1 MACVAF
7 LIQLHTILGEVHFN
21 NPQNSLPP
29 TPLVWKFW
37 TFYTLKLWAVQKSFL
52 SNYIFLNCYF
62 VVLAKGSAY
71 EPFPCL
77 GNIGNS
83 CEVLSWGKYD
93 STQECINWV
102 SIFFSTTSSQ
112 NRQNRPFKR
121 PTLLELISRKS
132 QEQSAQHQ
140 SEPGIDSESW
150 AKDDLVENCDGAS
163 FYKNCDGSSFYKK
176 VPLSPTNAAAY
187 RTEWTRHEEQVRK
200 QQEPLLT
207 VISICRL
214 ENKDLISGGDFL
226 NLQFGE
232 LIFFK
237 MKQQFCTN
245 LLR

>member
-1 MACVAF
+1 MHNWISIICQQHQVNTVF
-7 LIQLHTILGEVHFN
+7 GQFISKNG
-21 NPQNSLPP
+21 QNL
-29 TPLVWKFW
+29 
-37 TFYTLKLWAVQKSFL
+37 
-52 SNYIFLNCYF
+52 
-62 VVLAKGSAY
+62 
-71 EPFPCL
+71 
-77 GNIGNS
+77 
-83 CEVLSWGKYD
+83 
-93 STQECINWV
+93 
-102 SIFFSTTSSQ
+102 
-112 NRQNRPFKR
+112 PFKR

-150 AKDDLVENCDGAS
+150 AKDDLVENSGGAS

-214 ENKDLISGGDFL
+214 ENKDLISGGTFL
-226 NLQFGE
+226 NWQFGE
-232 LIFFK
+232 LIFLK
-237 MKQQFCTN
+237 MKQHFCTN

>member
-1 MACVAF
+1 M
-7 LIQLHTILGEVHFN
+7 HKLGQH
-21 NPQNSLPP
+21 
-29 TPLVWKFW
+29 
-37 TFYTLKLWAVQKSFL
+37 Y
-52 SNYIFLNCYF
+52 
-62 VVLAKGSAY
+62 
-71 EPFPCL
+71 
-77 GNIGNS
+77 
-83 CEVLSWGKYD
+83 
-93 STQECINWV
+93 
-102 SIFFSTTSSQ
+102 FSTTSSQ
-112 NRQNRPFKR
+112 NSFGQFISENGQNLPFKR

-150 AKDDLVENCDGAS
+150 AKDDLVENSDGAS

-200 QQEPLLT
+200 QQEPLILLT

-214 ENKDLISGGDFL
+214 ENKDLNSGGDFL

-237 MKQQFCTN
+237 TKQQFCTN
-245 LLR
+245 L